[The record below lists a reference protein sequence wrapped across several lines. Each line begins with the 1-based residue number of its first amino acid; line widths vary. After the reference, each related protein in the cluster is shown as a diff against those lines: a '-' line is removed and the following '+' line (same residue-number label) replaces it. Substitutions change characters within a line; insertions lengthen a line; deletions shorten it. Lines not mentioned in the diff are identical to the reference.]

1 MIRVLIPA
9 RGGSKRIPHK
19 NLLNVGGHSLVG
31 RAIMTGQKITSEVW
45 VSTDSDD
52 IKLESFKYNSYI
64 HNRKPEHATDH
75 SPTID
80 VINDFLTEHDDTTIL
95 VLLQCTTP
103 YTSHIDISKAVSSVQ
118 SEKYNSAISV
128 YEERGFYWNDLDGIG
143 RPYYDVRSK
152 PRTQDMI
159 PTYKETG
166 GFYVFN
172 VSEFKN
178 HRLITP
184 SPTKLINVGLKSSFD
199 IDTQEEYELVNSI
212 K

>member
-31 RAIMTGQKITSEVW
+31 RAIVTGQKITSEVW

-52 IKLESFKYNSYI
+52 IKLESLKYSSYI
-64 HNRKPEHATDH
+64 HSRKPEHATDH
-75 SPTID
+75 SPTVD
-80 VINDFLTEHDDTTIL
+80 VITDFLSEHRDTSIL

-103 YTSHIDISKAVSSVQ
+103 YTSYTDVVDAISAVQ
-118 SEKYNSAISV
+118 SGKYKSSISV
-128 YEERGFYWNDLDGIG
+128 HEERGFYWNELDGVGI
-143 RPYYDVRSK
+143 PYYDVRSK

-172 VSEFKN
+172 TSEFKN
-178 HRLITP
+178 HKLITP
-184 SPTKLINVGLKSSFD
+184 PPTKLINVDLKSSFD